1 MPSKANNKINN
12 NIENYKVPVNIWE
25 DPEFCAFYVSSPIG
39 DMMLN
44 HLPRD
49 VRAQLTTSKPNIES
63 KNTLLKYA
71 YMPQYD
77 QNSNTVKGL
86 DTWVEASQTISNGQL
101 NVANKYI
108 DKLKKENLNQASKR
122 GDSRLKTYYMD
133 NASMLDSEAGNIT
146 ETIFTS
152 PYIDGL
158 LHIRGELAS
167 PLGSSS
173 AEQKLGLTQ
182 PLYEAI
188 YDFEHAVANEVAVDF
203 NRQKYEASEKGWTSG
218 AKDAYL
224 KQLHRSHTDLLEQF
238 NKLSKFKD
246 DPQNNTAHFIPH
258 KLESIFRVDD
268 NSRNIYSKIGF
279 IRGEKKAIE
288 NGWGKDDLF
297 ILGMVGSIEEEMK
310 AQARSNNETD
320 FINSLPQFKS
330 DFTKLKN
337 ECFFTTVSTP
347 SDKREIADKVKAFI
361 ESQDSEA
368 AKKCMARVKDYMAKF
383 EEVCSSIQEQEER
396 GKQKVVAKKNEIKN
410 ENNNIKPIE
419 GDFEVI
425 PLNTNNY
432 NLDNPDE
439 IKNLRLTNKKK
450 QEDVGAYLN
459 DLLSKGK
466 TKYFFREYTDSVV
479 KAARFRAKVG
489 TDIDSS
495 DTLKEKEQ
503 RDAKEDERRI
513 ALLTGEL
520 ASVGGASNK
529 VLMKEAAENYFDLV
543 LACANEEEQ
552 LIEDLKAGREKLDTS
567 SLYDGANKD
576 YSVCK
581 AYAKQTLINSDLNQK
596 RRAAKEIFKAV
607 SAYFTDELEEI
618 KEDYARNCTEVL
630 DERHISALLNDSLED
645 IEVND
650 INKHDVFKNVVA
662 EAKPIK
668 LKDTKFIE
676 ALKTKKIGLDK
687 FKNINESAKDLL
699 GTKLNEATLLGNH
712 KPTAVYNNEKKKY
725 VSASDATVVVDPNKA
740 NSQAYVNL
748 LNALNRV
755 RGLTNDNTPL
765 ETLEAY
771 RYLRDAAKAYNNKID
786 AKTFAGRREN
796 GKARR
801 RLSGEVFS
809 TADSTIKQLEG
820 TISNIELE
828 TSISKQEAELES
840 TKTAARTAF
849 NEKIQQYI
857 DESKPIISSR
867 FDYNENPGRKY
878 QKANPG
884 LSDEALRLKFNRD
897 YLMLG
902 IVEGYIIYS
911 LEMNMGKDGAYPIPP
926 TDINESYLENRIKVI
941 MGTNTYR
948 KLKDSFKTEADVK
961 KTMEQLKNNPKLAI
975 EKFNSFKK
983 ENDKSLEAEENVNNK
998 RNKNI
1003 EQEINNNNN
1012 IINM

>member
-1 MPSKANNKINN
+1 MPNKANNKINN
-12 NIENYKVPVNIWE
+12 NIENYKAPSNIWE

-49 VRAQLTTSKPNIES
+49 ARAQLTTSKPISES
-63 KNTLLKYA
+63 KNTLIKYA

-77 QNSNTVKGL
+77 PNSNTVKGL

-101 NVANKYI
+101 NVANEYI

-158 LHIRGELAS
+158 LHFRGELAS

-203 NRQKYEASEKGWTSG
+203 NRQKYETSEKGWTSG

-224 KQLHRSHTDLLEQF
+224 KQLHKSHTDLLEQF

-268 NSRNIYSKIGF
+268 NSRSIYSKIGF

-310 AQARSNNETD
+310 AQARSNNEDD

-347 SDKREIADKVKAFI
+347 SDKREIADKVKTFI
-361 ESQDSEA
+361 ESHDSEA
-368 AKKCMARVKDYMAKF
+368 AKKCMARVKDYMSKF
-383 EEVCSSIQEQEER
+383 EKVCTSIQEQEER
-396 GKQKVVAKKNEIKN
+396 VKQKVVAKKNEIKN
-410 ENNNIKPIE
+410 KNNIKPIE
-419 GDFEVI
+419 GDFEII
-425 PLNTNNY
+425 PLNNNN
-432 NLDNPDE
+432 NLDDPEE
-439 IKNLRLTNKKK
+439 IKKLKLTNKKK
-450 QEDVGAYLN
+450 QEDLGAYLE
-459 DLLSKGK
+459 DLLNNGK
-466 TKYFFREYTDSVV
+466 TKYFFREYTDYVV

-489 TDIDSS
+489 TDIDITN
-495 DTLKEKEQ
+495 TLKEKEQ

-513 ALLTGEL
+513 GEL
-520 ASVGGASNK
+520 ASDLAESVGAAK
-529 VLMKEAAENYFDLV
+529 EALIKEAAESYFDLV

-552 LIEDLKAGREKLDTS
+552 LVEDIKAGREKIDTS
-567 SLYDGANKD
+567 SLYEGANKD

-596 RRAAKEIFKAV
+596 RRAARDILKDLSV
-607 SAYFTDELEEI
+607 YTDAELEEM
-618 KEDYARNCTEVL
+618 KEDYVKNCKEGL
-630 DERHISALLNDSLED
+630 DERHVSALLNNALEGITD
-645 IEVND
+645 ND
-650 INKHDVFKNVVA
+650 ISKHRVFENVVA
-662 EAKPIK
+662 KAKPIK
-668 LKDTKFIE
+668 LIDTKFTK
-676 ALKTKKIGLDK
+676 ALKTKKTGLDK
-687 FKNINESAKDLL
+687 FKNINESAKGLL

-712 KPTAVYNNEKKKY
+712 KPTAVYKKDEKKY
-725 VSASDATVVVDPNKA
+725 VSASDASVVVDPKKA

-748 LNALNRV
+748 LSALNRV
-755 RGLTNDNTPL
+755 RRLTDDNTPL

-820 TISNIELE
+820 AISDIELD
-828 TSISKQEAELES
+828 TSITKQEAELES

-857 DESKPIISSR
+857 DGAKPIISSR
-867 FDYNENPGRKY
+867 FDYNENPDKY
-878 QKANPG
+878 NKKYSELPK
-884 LSDEALRLKFNRD
+884 DELRLRVNRNN
-897 YLMLG
+897 LMLG

-911 LEMNMGKDGAYPIPP
+911 LEMNMGKDGAYPIPA
-926 TDINESYLENRIKVI
+926 TDINESYLEDRIKVV

-948 KLKDSFKTEADVK
+948 RLKDSFKTEADVK
-961 KTMEQLKNNPKLAI
+961 KTMEELKKNPKLAI

-983 ENDKSLEAEENVNNK
+983 ENDKSLVEEENVNNNK

-1003 EQEINNNNN
+1003 EQEVNNNN
-1012 IINM
+1012 IIINM